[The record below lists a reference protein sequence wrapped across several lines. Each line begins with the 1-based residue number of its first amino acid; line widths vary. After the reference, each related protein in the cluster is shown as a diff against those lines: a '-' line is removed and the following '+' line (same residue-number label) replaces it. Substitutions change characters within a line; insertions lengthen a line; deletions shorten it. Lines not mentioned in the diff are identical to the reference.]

1 MRALRTVAA
10 FGAAAVLT
18 CGMGVPDAAA
28 KVVSG
33 NDRDIP
39 AESVDTSRPL
49 SLVAK
54 KVATNP
60 FDDVLAGQKPPAVTG
75 ATFTLSRVNGIDVT
89 TDDGRARAKD
99 MTLDGARAAGLTQ
112 VATSRTDEAGEVVFG
127 DLAPGLYLLEESAP
141 DSDHEYHVSRPQ
153 LIILPLGDVHGNE
166 FTYDNV
172 VVTKWDGDGG
182 ETPTPSPTVSTSA
195 PTPSPS
201 TSTQRKPERTTT
213 APSDFP
219 DERATTTQPPATG
232 GNRGVLASTGANVL
246 WAAGLGALLIL
257 IGVVLARRSKN
268 DNQAR

>member
-49 SLVAK
+49 SLVVK

-219 DERATTTQPPATG
+219 NERATTTQPPATG

>member
-1 MRALRTVAA
+1 MRAPKIVAA

>member
-153 LIILPLGDVHGNE
+153 LIILPLGDVHGNK

-182 ETPTPSPTVSTSA
+182 ETPTVSTPT

-201 TSTQRKPERTTT
+201 TSTNRTPGSSTT
-213 APSDFP
+213 APSDSP

-246 WAAGLGALLIL
+246 WAAGLGVLLIL

-268 DNQAR
+268 DNQPR

>member
-1 MRALRTVAA
+1 MRALKIVAA

-49 SLVAK
+49 SLVVK

-201 TSTQRKPERTTT
+201 TSTQRTPGRSTT
-213 APSDFP
+213 APSDSP

>member
-1 MRALRTVAA
+1 MRVPKIVAA

-39 AESVDTSRPL
+39 AASVDTSRPL
-49 SLVAK
+49 SLVVK

-60 FDDVLAGQKPPAVTG
+60 FDDVPAGQKPPAVAG

-99 MTLDGARAAGLTQ
+99 MTLESARATGLTLIT
-112 VATSRTDEAGEVVFG
+112 TSRTDEAGEVVFG

-153 LIILPLGDVHGNE
+153 LIILPLGGVDGTE

-182 ETPTPSPTVSTSA
+182 ETPTPTVSTST

-201 TSTQRKPERTTT
+201 TSTNRTPGSSTT
-213 APSDFP
+213 APSDSP

-246 WAAGLGALLIL
+246 WAAGLGVLLIL
-257 IGVVLARRSKN
+257 IGIVLARRSKN
-268 DNQAR
+268 DNQPR

>member
-1 MRALRTVAA
+1 MRAPKIVAA

-18 CGMGVPDAAA
+18 CGMCVPDAAA

-49 SLVAK
+49 SLVVK

-60 FDDVLAGQKPPAVTG
+60 FDDVLAGQKPPAVAG

-89 TDDGRARAKD
+89 ADDGRARAKD
-99 MTLDGARAAGLTQ
+99 MTLDRARVAGLTQ

-153 LIILPLGDVHGNE
+153 LIILPLGDVYGNE

-172 VVTKWDGDGG
+172 VVTKWDGDGS
-182 ETPTPSPTVSTSA
+182 ETPTPTVSTSTPA
-195 PTPSPS
+195 PSPS
-201 TSTQRKPERTTT
+201 TSTQRTPGRTTT
-213 APSDFP
+213 APSDSS
-219 DERATTTQPPATG
+219 DERATETQPPAAG

-246 WAAGLGALLIL
+246 WAAGLGGLLIL

-268 DNQAR
+268 DNQPR

>member
-1 MRALRTVAA
+1 MRAPKIVAA

-49 SLVAK
+49 SLVVK

-89 TDDGRARAKD
+89 TDEGRARAKD
-99 MTLDGARAAGLTQ
+99 MTLDGARAAGLKQ
-112 VATSRTDEAGEVVFG
+112 VATSRTDEAGEVAFG

-153 LIILPLGDVHGNE
+153 LIILPLGDVHGNK

-182 ETPTPSPTVSTSA
+182 ETPTVSTPA

-201 TSTQRKPERTTT
+201 TSTNRTPGSSTT
-213 APSDFP
+213 APSDSP

-246 WAAGLGALLIL
+246 WAAGLGVLLIL

-268 DNQAR
+268 DNQPR

>member
-1 MRALRTVAA
+1 MRAPKIVAA

-18 CGMGVPDAAA
+18 CGMCVPDAAA

-39 AESVDTSRPL
+39 AESVDTSRPM
-49 SLVAK
+49 SMVVK

-60 FDDVLAGQKPPAVTG
+60 FDDVPAGQKPPAVAD
-75 ATFTLSRVNGIDVT
+75 ATFTLSRVSGIDVT

-99 MTLDGARAAGLTQ
+99 MTLDLARAAGLT
-112 VATSRTDEAGEVVFG
+112 VAATARTDEAGEVVFD

-153 LIILPLGDVHGNE
+153 LIILPLGDVHGTK

-182 ETPTPSPTVSTSA
+182 ETPTPSP
-195 PTPSPS
+195 S
-201 TSTQRKPERTTT
+201 TSTQPTPEGTTT
-213 APSDFP
+213 APADST
-219 DERATTTQPPATG
+219 DERTTTTQPPASR
-232 GNRGVLASTGANVL
+232 GNRGVMAATGKNVM

-257 IGVVLARRSKN
+257 VGAVLARRGKN
-268 DNQAR
+268 DNQPR

>member
-1 MRALRTVAA
+1 MRVPKIVAA

-28 KVVSG
+28 MVVSG

-49 SLVAK
+49 SLVVK

-60 FDDVLAGQKPPAVTG
+60 FDDVLAGQKPPAVAG

-89 TDDGRARAKD
+89 TDEGRARAKD
-99 MTLDGARAAGLTQ
+99 MTLDGARAAGLKQ

-153 LIILPLGDVHGNE
+153 LIILPLGDVHGNK

-182 ETPTPSPTVSTSA
+182 ETPTVSTPT

-201 TSTQRKPERTTT
+201 TSTNRTPGSSTT
-213 APSDFP
+213 APSDSP

-246 WAAGLGALLIL
+246 WAAGLGVLLIL

-268 DNQAR
+268 GYQPR

>member
-1 MRALRTVAA
+1 MRAPKIVAA

-39 AESVDTSRPL
+39 AASVDTSRPL
-49 SLVAK
+49 SLVVK

-60 FDDVLAGQKPPAVTG
+60 FDDVPAGQKPPAVAG

-99 MTLDGARAAGLTQ
+99 MTLESARATGLTLIT
-112 VATSRTDEAGEVVFG
+112 TSRTDEAGEVVFG

-172 VVTKWDGDGG
+172 VVTKWDGDGS
-182 ETPTPSPTVSTSA
+182 ETPTPTVSTST

-201 TSTQRKPERTTT
+201 TSTNRTPGSSTT
-213 APSDFP
+213 APSDSP

-246 WAAGLGALLIL
+246 WAAGLGVLLIL
-257 IGVVLARRSKN
+257 IGIVLARRSKN
-268 DNQAR
+268 DNQPR

>member
-1 MRALRTVAA
+1 MRAPKIVAA

-60 FDDVLAGQKPPAVTG
+60 FDDVPAGQKPPAVAG

-99 MTLDGARAAGLTQ
+99 MTLESARATGLTLIT
-112 VATSRTDEAGEVVFG
+112 TSRTDEAGEVVFG

-182 ETPTPSPTVSTSA
+182 ETPTVSTPT

-201 TSTQRKPERTTT
+201 TSTNRTPGSSTT
-213 APSDFP
+213 APSDSP

-246 WAAGLGALLIL
+246 WAAGLGVLLIL

-268 DNQAR
+268 DNQPR

>member
-1 MRALRTVAA
+1 MRVPKIVAA

-28 KVVSG
+28 MVVSG

-49 SLVAK
+49 SLVVK
-54 KVATNP
+54 KVAANP
-60 FDDVLAGQKPPAVTG
+60 FDDVLAGQKPPAVAG

-89 TDDGRARAKD
+89 TDEGRARAKD
-99 MTLDGARAAGLTQ
+99 MTLDRARAAGLKQ

-153 LIILPLGDVHGNE
+153 LIILPLGDVHGNK

-182 ETPTPSPTVSTSA
+182 ETPTVSTPT

-201 TSTQRKPERTTT
+201 TSTNRTPGSSTT
-213 APSDFP
+213 APSDSP

-246 WAAGLGALLIL
+246 WAAGLGVLLIL

-268 DNQAR
+268 GYQPR

>member
-1 MRALRTVAA
+1 MRVPKIVAA

-39 AESVDTSRPL
+39 AASVDTSRPL
-49 SLVAK
+49 SLVVK

-60 FDDVLAGQKPPAVTG
+60 FDDVPAGQKPPAVAG
-75 ATFTLSRVNGIDVT
+75 ATFTLSRVGGIDVT

-99 MTLDGARAAGLTQ
+99 MTLDRARATGLTL
-112 VATSRTDEAGEVVFG
+112 VATARTDEAGEAVFD
-127 DLAPGLYLLEESAP
+127 DLAPGLYLLEESVP

-153 LIILPLGDVHGNE
+153 LIILPLGGVDGTE

-182 ETPTPSPTVSTSA
+182 ETPTPSP
-195 PTPSPS
+195 S
-201 TSTQRKPERTTT
+201 TSTQRTPEETTT
-213 APSDFP
+213 VPADSSEEP
-219 DERATTTQPPATG
+219 ATTTQPPATQ
-232 GNRGVLASTGANVL
+232 GNRGVLASTGANVM

-257 IGVVLARRSKN
+257 VGAVLARRSKN
-268 DNQAR
+268 DYQPR

>member
-1 MRALRTVAA
+1 MRVPKIVAA

-39 AESVDTSRPL
+39 AESVDTSRPM
-49 SLVAK
+49 SLVVK

-60 FDDVLAGQKPPAVTG
+60 YDDVLAGQKPPAVAG
-75 ATFTLSRVNGIDVT
+75 ATFTLSRVSGIDVT
-89 TDDGRARAKD
+89 TDDGRTRAKE
-99 MTLDGARAAGLTQ
+99 MTLDRARAMGLTL

-153 LIILPLGDVHGNE
+153 LIILPLGDVSGNE

-201 TSTQRKPERTTT
+201 TSTNRTPGSSTT
-213 APSDFP
+213 APSDSP

-246 WAAGLGALLIL
+246 WAAGLGVLLIL

-268 DNQAR
+268 DNQPR